1 MEILFLLFFVTG
13 SQSIPIP
20 WYNSYLFEATLQE
33 LDNNQGNI
41 YIILI
46 KKYIKY
52 NLLKVLYY
60 LNFQTQKIFILIFK
74 ALY

>member
-13 SQSIPIP
+13 TQTIPIP

-41 YIILI
+41 YLHYSNLKNISNII
-46 KKYIKY
+46 Y
-52 NLLKVLYY
+52 
-60 LNFQTQKIFILIFK
+60 
-74 ALY
+74 